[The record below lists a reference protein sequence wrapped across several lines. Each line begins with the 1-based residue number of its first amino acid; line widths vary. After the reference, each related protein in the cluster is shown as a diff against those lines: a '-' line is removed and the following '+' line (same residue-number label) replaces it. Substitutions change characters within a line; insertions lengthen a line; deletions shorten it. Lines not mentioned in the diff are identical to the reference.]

1 MATREELL
9 LALERADE
17 QGNITDAE
25 MIARMIDDGKYDD
38 VPSLDESFG
47 EPEEV
52 GFFEQEGG
60 QLIGG
65 IALGIKGAQMGAP
78 YGPWGV
84 VGGGAVGS
92 FIGGTVGDLTQQGY
106 QVVTDSPLSPKNIE
120 ESLTRAFKS
129 GGEEGMYDLAGS
141 IFFKGA
147 KPLWDVTGGKL
158 WSLVRPKPIKGIE
171 QFAKTIEEHG
181 GSLTAS
187 QMTNNRLVDTVE
199 GLAGSTWGGSKII
212 KDARTIN
219 DQAITN
225 YTSSYINSFNRNT
238 KEILSDEGIGTL
250 FLNGLEAGRT
260 IHSKMGGEMY
270 VQLDELYKPLMR
282 TKTVVQETPT
292 GILDQAGKML
302 SRKVTQEV
310 TTEVLPVSTKALKDF
325 ARKELNKSSGTKQK
339 SLGNWSKKELNDILK
354 FDDTI
359 SFAEAQ
365 AYRSKL
371 LSEARNAQKPQAL
384 GEGMSSGMIS
394 ALAKKADAIIEQG
407 ALATK
412 NPEFIA
418 SWRNANTFWKEGKE
432 VFANKFMSKLAE
444 KNGSAVGKHLFNSA
458 PEDIRKAHLA
468 LKKAASLSK
477 GTADEFSFAQTWLD
491 VQQGYV
497 QKLIADTVSTAPGK
511 VGEISVD
518 KLGKWFVKGTD
529 KGKKLESIFTKEQRQ
544 GISTFMKSVQAMQKK
559 PVGEGSFMVTVGQA
573 GLVLNA
579 LGGFGQTSQD
589 FAGFT
594 GDVAVFTI
602 TPYALAKMLTR
613 PKLAKSIAGVVRM
626 SNKKNLGRAAW
637 AAIAK
642 VIGTANEYNNT
653 GEE

>member
-9 LALERADE
+9 VALEQADD

-25 MIARMIDDGKYDD
+25 MIARMINDSEYDD
-38 VPSLDESFG
+38 VPSLDRPFG
-47 EPEEV
+47 APEEP

-60 QLIGG
+60 QLVGGIGG
-65 IALGIKGAQMGAP
+65 GIRGAQMGSTL
-78 YGPWGV
+78 GPWGTV
-84 VGGGAVGS
+84 AGGAIGS
-92 FIGGTVGDLTQQGY
+92 FIGGGTGDLTQQGY
-106 QVVTDSPLSPKNIE
+106 QLATDSKLAPKNIE

-141 IFFKGA
+141 LFFRGG
-147 KPLWDVTGGKL
+147 KPLWNVTGGKL

-171 QFAKTIEEHG
+171 QVAKTIEEHG

-187 QMTNNRLVDTVE
+187 QMTTNRLVDTVE
-199 GLAGSTWGGSKII
+199 GLSGSTWGGSKII
-212 KDARTIN
+212 KDAREIN
-219 DQAITN
+219 DQAITD

-238 KEILSDEGIGTL
+238 KEILSDEGIGTM

-260 IHSKMGGEMY
+260 VHSKMGGEMY
-270 VQLDELYKPLMR
+270 VQLDELYKPIMR
-282 TKTVVQETPT
+282 TKTVVQEAPT
-292 GILDQAGKML
+292 GILDASGKML
-302 SRKVTQEV
+302 SKKTTQTVEK
-310 TTEVLPVSTKALKDF
+310 EVLPVSTKALKDF
-325 ARKELNKSSGTKQK
+325 ARKELDKFSGTKQK
-339 SLGNWSKKELNDILK
+339 ALGNWSRKELNDILQ
-354 FDDTI
+354 FDDAI

-365 AYRSKL
+365 SYRSKL

-384 GEGMSSGMIS
+384 GEGMSSGMINS
-394 ALAKKADAIIEQG
+394 LAKKADEIIEQG

-418 SWRNANTFWKEGKE
+418 SWRNANNFWKEGKE

-444 KNGSAVGKHLFNSA
+444 KNGSEVGKHLFNSA
-458 PEDIRKAHLA
+458 PEDIRKAHTA
-468 LKKAASLSK
+468 LKKAEALSK
-477 GTADEFSFAQTWLD
+477 GTADEFSFKQTWLD

-497 QKLIADTVSTAPGK
+497 QKLIADTVSTT
-511 VGEISVD
+511 GEVSVD
-518 KLGKWFVKGTD
+518 RFGKWFVKGTD
-529 KGKKLESIFTKEQRQ
+529 KNKKLNTIFTKEQQ
-544 GISTFMKSVQAMQKK
+544 HSLDIFGKSVAAMQKK

-589 FAGFT
+589 MAGFT

-602 TPYALAKMLTR
+602 TPYVLAKMLTR
-613 PKLAKSIAGVVRM
+613 PNLAKAIAGVVGM
-626 SNKKNLGRAAW
+626 SGKKKLGREAW

-642 VIGTANEYNNT
+642 IIGTANEYNT